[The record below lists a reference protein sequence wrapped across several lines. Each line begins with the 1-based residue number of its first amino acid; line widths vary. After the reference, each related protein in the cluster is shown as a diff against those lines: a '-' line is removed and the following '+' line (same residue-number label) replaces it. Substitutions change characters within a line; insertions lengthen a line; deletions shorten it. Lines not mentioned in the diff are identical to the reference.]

1 MPENSNWIAIYGI
14 SALCGIGFTMSLFIG
29 SLAYEETQFNMVFD
43 ERLGIIVGSLI
54 SAIIGYFVLKTQYGK
69 NKAID

>member
-1 MPENSNWIAIYGI
+1 MSLYGI

-29 SLAYEETQFNMVFD
+29 SLAYEETQFDMIFD

-54 SAIIGYFVLKTQYGK
+54 SALIGFFVIKSQLQKFPEPK
-69 NKAID
+69 NSD